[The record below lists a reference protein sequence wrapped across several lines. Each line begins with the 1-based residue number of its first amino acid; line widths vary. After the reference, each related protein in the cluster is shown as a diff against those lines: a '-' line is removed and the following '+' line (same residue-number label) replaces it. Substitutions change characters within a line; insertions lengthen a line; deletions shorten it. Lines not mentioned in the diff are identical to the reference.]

1 MRPTSSDILRVIAG
15 AAILVALNLA
25 GEWLAHIAH
34 ASVPGSVVGML
45 LLVVLL
51 HTRILPAQAVNT
63 AANFLIGHLALLL
76 VPAGAAILL
85 YAASLR
91 DSVLVICA
99 AALLSF
105 ISVLLVVGLVADRA
119 VNKP

>member
-1 MRPTSSDILRVIAG
+1 MPHIRVIAG

-25 GEWLAHIAH
+25 GEWLARIAH

-45 LLVVLL
+45 LLVVLV
-51 HTRILPAQAVNT
+51 HTRMLPVETVRAT
-63 AANFLIGHLALLL
+63 AHFLIRHLALLL

-85 YAASLR
+85 YAGSLR
-91 DSVLVICA
+91 NSMLAIGA
-99 AALLSF
+99 AALLSLV
-105 ISVLLVVGLVADRA
+105 SVLLVVGLVADRA